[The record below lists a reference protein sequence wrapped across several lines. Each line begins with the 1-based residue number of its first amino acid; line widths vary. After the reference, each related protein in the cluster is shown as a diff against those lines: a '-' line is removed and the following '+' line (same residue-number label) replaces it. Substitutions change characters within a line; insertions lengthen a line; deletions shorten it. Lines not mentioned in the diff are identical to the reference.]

1 MSDKERE
8 SESESDANAKELVVL
23 SPVLRQYLPFSGLP
37 RLFLSLSLSLSL
49 SPFASQTNADQQT
62 PTSRQLSRSTEIVGS
77 V

>member
-37 RLFLSLSLSLSL
+37 RLFLSLSLS
-49 SPFASQTNADQQT
+49 PFASQTNADQQT

>member
-37 RLFLSLSLSLSL
+37 RLFLSLSLSLS
-49 SPFASQTNADQQT
+49 PFASQTNADQQT